1 MAKII
6 ENISGRRRMIR
17 LSTSD
22 IISIVQEY
30 QQLIGKNR
38 DWENVH
44 SILNDNIIFIPEDV

>member
-6 ENISGRRRMIR
+6 ENISGGRRMIR